1 MNSIDTEIQQLQA
14 RIAEL
19 EKIKKESVES
29 DSFKLI
35 ENPSVSDNLDII
47 NNILKDKKKTITNNR
62 YLSAVPL
69 ARFYDQE
76 LVTRLEA
83 IINILQQFNKRL
95 IRLERK
101 NWFKMNLITF

>member
-19 EKIKKESVES
+19 EKIKKESAEAEP
-29 DSFKLI
+29 FKLI
-35 ENPSVSDNLDII
+35 DSLSVADNLVII
-47 NNILKDKKKTITNNR
+47 NNILKQKKQAIINNR
-62 YLSAVPL
+62 YSTAVPL

-83 IINILQQFNKRL
+83 ISNILQQFNKRL

-101 NWFKMNLITF
+101 N

>member
-1 MNSIDTEIQQLQA
+1 MNSIDIEIQQLQA

-19 EKIKKESVES
+19 EKIKKESAES
-29 DSFKLI
+29 ESFKLI
-35 ENPSVSDNLDII
+35 ENPSVTDNLDII
-47 NNILKDKKKTITNNR
+47 NNILKDKKKAIVNNR
-62 YLSAVPL
+62 YSSAVPL

-83 IINILQQFNKRL
+83 ISNILQQFNKRL

-101 NWFKMNLITF
+101 N

>member
-14 RIAEL
+14 RITEL
-19 EKIKKESVES
+19 EKIKKESAES
-29 DSFKLI
+29 ESFKLI
-35 ENPSVSDNLDII
+35 ENPSVTDNLDII
-47 NNILKDKKKTITNNR
+47 NNILKEKKKAIVNNR
-62 YLSAVPL
+62 YSSDVPL

-101 NWFKMNLITF
+101 N

>member
-19 EKIKKESVES
+19 EKTKTSEENKNLSVT
-29 DSFKLI
+29 
-35 ENPSVSDNLDII
+35 DNLDII
-47 NNILKDKKKTITNNR
+47 NNILVEKKKQIKNNS
-62 YLSAVPL
+62 YSKSVPL

-83 IINILQQFNKRL
+83 ISNILKEFNERL
-95 IRLERK
+95 IKLENK
-101 NWFKMNLITF
+101 N

>member
-19 EKIKKESVES
+19 EKIKKESAES

-35 ENPSVSDNLDII
+35 ENPSVADNLVII
-47 NNILKDKKKTITNNR
+47 NNILKDKKQAIVNNR
-62 YLSAVPL
+62 YSSAVPL

-83 IINILQQFNKRL
+83 ISNILQQFNKRL

-101 NWFKMNLITF
+101 N

>member
-19 EKIKKESVES
+19 EKIKKESAES

-35 ENPSVSDNLDII
+35 ENPSVADNLVII
-47 NNILKDKKKTITNNR
+47 NNILKEKKKAIVNNR
-62 YLSAVPL
+62 YSSAVPL

-83 IINILQQFNKRL
+83 ISNILQQFNKRL

-101 NWFKMNLITF
+101 N

>member
-19 EKIKKESVES
+19 EKIKKESAES
-29 DSFKLI
+29 DAFKLI
-35 ENPSVSDNLDII
+35 EGPGPSVADNLVII
-47 NNILKDKKKTITNNR
+47 NNILKEKKKAIVNNR
-62 YLSAVPL
+62 YSSAVPL

-83 IINILQQFNKRL
+83 ISNILQQFNKRL

-101 NWFKMNLITF
+101 N

>member
-19 EKIKKESVES
+19 EKIKKESDES
-29 DSFKLI
+29 ESFKLI
-35 ENPSVSDNLDII
+35 ENPSVTDNLDII
-47 NNILKDKKKTITNNR
+47 NNILKDKKKAIVNNR
-62 YLSAVPL
+62 YSSAVPL

-83 IINILQQFNKRL
+83 ISNILQQFNKRL

-101 NWFKMNLITF
+101 N

>member
-35 ENPSVSDNLDII
+35 ENPSVADNLVII
-47 NNILKDKKKTITNNR
+47 NNILKEKKQAIVNNR
-62 YLSAVPL
+62 YSSAVPL

-83 IINILQQFNKRL
+83 ISNILQQFNKRL

-101 NWFKMNLITF
+101 N

>member
-1 MNSIDTEIQQLQA
+1 MNSIDTEIQQLHA

-19 EKIKKESVES
+19 EKIKKESAES

-35 ENPSVSDNLDII
+35 ENPSVADNLVII
-47 NNILKDKKKTITNNR
+47 NNILKDKKQAIVNNR
-62 YLSAVPL
+62 YSSAVPL

-83 IINILQQFNKRL
+83 ISNILQQFNKRL

-101 NWFKMNLITF
+101 N

>member
-19 EKIKKESVES
+19 EKIKKESSET
-29 DSFKLI
+29 DAFKLI
-35 ENPSVSDNLDII
+35 ENPSVADNLVII
-47 NNILKDKKKTITNNR
+47 NNILKEKKQAIVNNR
-62 YLSAVPL
+62 YSSAVPL

-83 IINILQQFNKRL
+83 ISNILQQFNKRL

-101 NWFKMNLITF
+101 N

>member
-101 NWFKMNLITF
+101 N

>member
-19 EKIKKESVES
+19 EKIKKESAES
-29 DSFKLI
+29 ESFKLI
-35 ENPSVSDNLDII
+35 ENPSVTDNLDII
-47 NNILKDKKKTITNNR
+47 NNILKDKKKAIVNNR
-62 YLSAVPL
+62 YSSAVPL

-83 IINILQQFNKRL
+83 ISNILQQFNKRL

-101 NWFKMNLITF
+101 N

>member
-19 EKIKKESVES
+19 EKIKKESAES

-35 ENPSVSDNLDII
+35 ENTSVADNLNII
-47 NNILKDKKKTITNNR
+47 NNILKEKKKAIVNNR
-62 YLSAVPL
+62 YSSAVPL

-83 IINILQQFNKRL
+83 ISNILQQFNKRL

-101 NWFKMNLITF
+101 N

>member
-19 EKIKKESVES
+19 EKIKKESSES
-29 DSFKLI
+29 DAFKLI
-35 ENPSVSDNLDII
+35 ENPSVADNLVII
-47 NNILKDKKKTITNNR
+47 NNILKDKKKAIVNNR
-62 YLSAVPL
+62 YSSAVPL

-83 IINILQQFNKRL
+83 ISNILQQFNKRL

-101 NWFKMNLITF
+101 N

>member
-35 ENPSVSDNLDII
+35 DNPSVADNLVII
-47 NNILKDKKKTITNNR
+47 NNILKEKKQAIVNNR
-62 YLSAVPL
+62 YSSAVPL

-101 NWFKMNLITF
+101 N

>member
-1 MNSIDTEIQQLQA
+1 MNSIDNEIQQLQA

-19 EKIKKESVES
+19 EKIKKESDES
-29 DSFKLI
+29 ESFKLI
-35 ENPSVSDNLDII
+35 ENPSVTDNLDII
-47 NNILKDKKKTITNNR
+47 NNILKEKKKAIVNNR
-62 YLSAVPL
+62 YSSAVPL

-83 IINILQQFNKRL
+83 ISNILQQFNKRL

-101 NWFKMNLITF
+101 N

>member
-19 EKIKKESVES
+19 EKIKKESAES

-35 ENPSVSDNLDII
+35 ENPSVADNLVII
-47 NNILKDKKKTITNNR
+47 NNILKDKKKAIVNNR
-62 YLSAVPL
+62 YSSAVPL

-76 LVTRLEA
+76 LVIRLEA
-83 IINILQQFNKRL
+83 ISNILQQFNKRL
-95 IRLERK
+95 IRLEKK
-101 NWFKMNLITF
+101 N

>member
-19 EKIKKESVES
+19 EKIKKESAES

-47 NNILKDKKKTITNNR
+47 NNILKDKKRAIVNNR
-62 YLSAVPL
+62 YSSAVPL

-83 IINILQQFNKRL
+83 ISNILQQFNKRL

-101 NWFKMNLITF
+101 N

>member
-19 EKIKKESVES
+19 EKIKKESAES

-47 NNILKDKKKTITNNR
+47 NNILKDKKRAIVNNR
-62 YLSAVPL
+62 YSSAVPL

-83 IINILQQFNKRL
+83 ISNILQQFNKRL
-95 IRLERK
+95 IRLENK
-101 NWFKMNLITF
+101 N

>member
-19 EKIKKESVES
+19 EKIKKESAES

-35 ENPSVSDNLDII
+35 ENPSVADNLVII
-47 NNILKDKKKTITNNR
+47 NNILKDKKKAIVNNR
-62 YLSAVPL
+62 YSSAVPL

-83 IINILQQFNKRL
+83 ISNILQQFNKRL
-95 IRLERK
+95 IRLEKK
-101 NWFKMNLITF
+101 N